1 VAYLR
6 EKPVWGLM
14 VGQMFADPIGWFYA
28 FRLPE
33 YLVHS
38 RGSDLKR
45 VGETPWIP
53 FLFSA
58 LGNWV
63 GGQASGTLVGCL
75 GTPIPARKIVMV
87 SSAVL
92 MVSGVPAFYAPSST
106 AALAWVSVVLFS
118 YSSWA
123 SNILSLPAGLYAPEE
138 VGQVT
143 GWSGTAG
150 AIGGMVFALVP
161 GWRVR
166 YFSFGPVFGLA
177 AGMILWAAV
186 AVSVLVPRERFGMVS
201 GHLDDV
207 AI

>member
-1 VAYLR
+1 
-6 EKPVWGLM
+6 
-14 VGQMFADPIGWFYA
+14 
-28 FRLPE
+28 
-33 YLVHS
+33 
-38 RGSDLKR
+38 
-45 VGETPWIP
+45 
-53 FLFSA
+53 
-58 LGNWV
+58 
-63 GGQASGTLVGCL
+63 
-75 GTPIPARKIVMV
+75 MV

-123 SNILSLPAGLYAPEE
+123 SNILSLPAGLYTPEE
-138 VGQVT
+138 VGQVP